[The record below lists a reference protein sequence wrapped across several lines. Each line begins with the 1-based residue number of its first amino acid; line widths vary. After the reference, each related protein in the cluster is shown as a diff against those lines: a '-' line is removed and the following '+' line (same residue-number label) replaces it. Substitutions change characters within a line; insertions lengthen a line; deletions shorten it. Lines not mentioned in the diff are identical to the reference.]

1 MLDIFSLKVEEIA
14 SKIKDAQ
21 LTSVEVCEKYIEKIN
36 KFEICNL
43 ETTANTKNSIDVDK
57 IQHEIN
63 CINNQLDIARKAA
76 ELFDELILVVAVNQE
91 KSPLFNDKERVE
103 LIKESLYDVKN
114 VKVDTFNGLVVEF
127 VRSTDSVAIIRG
139 LRHVSDFE
147 FEFQMAMINF
157 NLNPNIKSLFMM
169 PDEKYIHLNSTVIKD
184 VARLGGDISDYVPKC
199 VQDALYKQYNV

>member
-1 MLDIFSLKVEEIA
+1 MKRIVYPGTFDPIH
-14 SKIKDAQ
+14 
-21 LTSVEVCEKYIEKIN
+21 N
-36 KFEICNL
+36 G
-43 ETTANTKNSIDVDK
+43 
-57 IQHEIN
+57 H
-63 CINNQLDIARKAA
+63 LDIARKAA

-91 KSPLFNDKERVE
+91 KSPLFSDEGRVD
-103 LIKESLYDVKN
+103 LIKESLSDVKN
-114 VKVDTFNGLVVEF
+114 VKVDTFNGLVVDF
-127 VRSTDSVAIIRG
+127 VRSTDAVAIIRG

-147 FEFQMAMINF
+147 FEFQMAMMNF

>member
-1 MLDIFSLKVEEIA
+1 MKRLVYPGTFDPIH
-14 SKIKDAQ
+14 
-21 LTSVEVCEKYIEKIN
+21 N
-36 KFEICNL
+36 G
-43 ETTANTKNSIDVDK
+43 
-57 IQHEIN
+57 H
-63 CINNQLDIARKAA
+63 LDIARKAA

-91 KSPLFNDKERVE
+91 KSPLFNDRERVE

-114 VKVDTFNGLVVEF
+114 VKVDTFNGLVVDF
-127 VRSTDSVAIIRG
+127 VRSTESVAIIRG

-147 FEFQMAMINF
+147 FEFQMAMMNF

-199 VQDALYKQYNV
+199 VQDALYEKYNV

>member
-1 MLDIFSLKVEEIA
+1 MKRIVYPGTFDPIH
-14 SKIKDAQ
+14 
-21 LTSVEVCEKYIEKIN
+21 N
-36 KFEICNL
+36 G
-43 ETTANTKNSIDVDK
+43 
-57 IQHEIN
+57 H
-63 CINNQLDIARKAA
+63 LDIARKAA

-103 LIKESLYDVKN
+103 LINESLYDVKN
-114 VKVDTFNGLVVEF
+114 VKVDTFDGLVVDF
-127 VRSTDSVAIIRG
+127 VRSTESVAIIRG

-147 FEFQMAMINF
+147 FEFQMAMMNF

-199 VQDALYKQYNV
+199 VQDALYNQYNV

>member
-1 MLDIFSLKVEEIA
+1 MKRIVYPGTFDPIH
-14 SKIKDAQ
+14 
-21 LTSVEVCEKYIEKIN
+21 N
-36 KFEICNL
+36 G
-43 ETTANTKNSIDVDK
+43 
-57 IQHEIN
+57 H
-63 CINNQLDIARKAA
+63 LDIARKAA

-114 VKVDTFNGLVVEF
+114 VKVDTFNGLVVDF
-127 VRSTDSVAIIRG
+127 VRSTESVAIIRG

-147 FEFQMAMINF
+147 FEFQMAMMNF

-184 VARLGGDISDYVPKC
+184 VASWVEIFQIMFQNRARCII
-199 VQDALYKQYNV
+199 

>member
-1 MLDIFSLKVEEIA
+1 MKRIVYPGTFDPIH
-14 SKIKDAQ
+14 
-21 LTSVEVCEKYIEKIN
+21 N
-36 KFEICNL
+36 G
-43 ETTANTKNSIDVDK
+43 
-57 IQHEIN
+57 H
-63 CINNQLDIARKAA
+63 LDIARKAA

-114 VKVDTFNGLVVEF
+114 VKVDTFNGLVVDF

-147 FEFQMAMINF
+147 FEFQMAMMNF
-157 NLNPNIKSLFMM
+157 NLNPNVKSLFMM

-199 VQDALYKQYNV
+199 VQDALYNQYNV

>member
-1 MLDIFSLKVEEIA
+1 MKRIVYPGTFDPIH
-14 SKIKDAQ
+14 
-21 LTSVEVCEKYIEKIN
+21 N
-36 KFEICNL
+36 G
-43 ETTANTKNSIDVDK
+43 
-57 IQHEIN
+57 H
-63 CINNQLDIARKAA
+63 LDIARKAA

-91 KSPLFNDKERVE
+91 KSPLFNDKERVD
-103 LIKESLYDVKN
+103 LIKESLSDVKN
-114 VKVDTFNGLVVEF
+114 VIVDTFNGLVVDF
-127 VRSTDSVAIIRG
+127 VRSTESVAIIRG

-147 FEFQMAMINF
+147 FEFQMAMMNF

>member
-1 MLDIFSLKVEEIA
+1 MKRIVYPGTFDPIH
-14 SKIKDAQ
+14 
-21 LTSVEVCEKYIEKIN
+21 N
-36 KFEICNL
+36 G
-43 ETTANTKNSIDVDK
+43 
-57 IQHEIN
+57 H
-63 CINNQLDIARKAA
+63 LDIARKAA

-103 LIKESLYDVKN
+103 LIKDSLHDVKN
-114 VKVDTFNGLVVEF
+114 VKVDTFNGLVVDF
-127 VRSTDSVAIIRG
+127 VRSSESVAIIRG

-147 FEFQMAMINF
+147 FEFQMAMMNF

>member
-1 MLDIFSLKVEEIA
+1 MKRIVYPGTFDPIH
-14 SKIKDAQ
+14 
-21 LTSVEVCEKYIEKIN
+21 N
-36 KFEICNL
+36 G
-43 ETTANTKNSIDVDK
+43 
-57 IQHEIN
+57 H
-63 CINNQLDIARKAA
+63 LDIARKAA

-91 KSPLFNDKERVE
+91 KSPLFSDKERVE

-114 VKVDTFNGLVVEF
+114 VKVDTFNGLVVDF
-127 VRSTDSVAIIRG
+127 VRSTESVAIIRG

-147 FEFQMAMINF
+147 FEFQMAMMNF
-157 NLNPNIKSLFMM
+157 NLNPNVKSLFMM

>member
-1 MLDIFSLKVEEIA
+1 MKRIVYPGTFDPIH
-14 SKIKDAQ
+14 
-21 LTSVEVCEKYIEKIN
+21 N
-36 KFEICNL
+36 G
-43 ETTANTKNSIDVDK
+43 
-57 IQHEIN
+57 H
-63 CINNQLDIARKAA
+63 LDIARKAA

-114 VKVDTFNGLVVEF
+114 VKVDTFDGLVVDF
-127 VRSTDSVAIIRG
+127 VRSTESVAIIRG

-147 FEFQMAMINF
+147 FEFQMAMMNF
-157 NLNPNIKSLFMM
+157 NLNPNVKSLFMM

>member
-1 MLDIFSLKVEEIA
+1 MKRIVYPGTFDPIH
-14 SKIKDAQ
+14 
-21 LTSVEVCEKYIEKIN
+21 N
-36 KFEICNL
+36 G
-43 ETTANTKNSIDVDK
+43 
-57 IQHEIN
+57 H
-63 CINNQLDIARKAA
+63 LDIARKAA
-76 ELFDELILVVAVNQE
+76 ELFDELILIVAVNQE

-114 VKVDTFNGLVVEF
+114 VKVETFIGLVVDF
-127 VRSTDSVAIIRG
+127 VRSTESVAIIRG

-147 FEFQMAMINF
+147 FEFQMAMMNF

>member
-1 MLDIFSLKVEEIA
+1 MKRIVYPGTFDPIH
-14 SKIKDAQ
+14 
-21 LTSVEVCEKYIEKIN
+21 N
-36 KFEICNL
+36 G
-43 ETTANTKNSIDVDK
+43 
-57 IQHEIN
+57 H
-63 CINNQLDIARKAA
+63 LDIARKAA

-114 VKVDTFNGLVVEF
+114 VKVDTFNGLVVDF
-127 VRSTDSVAIIRG
+127 VRSTESIAIIRG

-147 FEFQMAMINF
+147 FDFQMAMMNF